1 MRATLE
7 TSAVTV
13 APGSPARLAVEVTN
27 TTEVIDGV
35 RASLDVG
42 EGLAV
47 EYEPALL
54 PLFPEGTGVITLTLT
69 VTPTFPAGTHQAT
82 VELSSTVRPDER
94 LASPLEVEVTPTPA
108 ASLETV
114 PTVRSDRRR
123 GTFSIVGHNQ
133 GNTPVALSL
142 VASDAARALVATF
155 DPPVLTVGPG
165 ATASAEMSVVSRRQW
180 FGTEHRRPI
189 TVVGTGSG
197 LELDTSA
204 VFVQRPMVS
213 RGVRTALVLGVI
225 VALWAL
231 AFLFALNRALAQ
243 DALTKDVPPSFYAAD
258 VSASSPTALSANVSG
273 GETDVGGVPPGAVP
287 KAGVV
292 IGVGGAVAGKVTA
305 L

>member
-1 MRATLE
+1 M
-7 TSAVTV
+7 
-13 APGSPARLAVEVTN
+13 
-27 TTEVIDGV
+27 
-35 RASLDVG
+35 
-42 EGLAV
+42 
-47 EYEPALL
+47 
-54 PLFPEGTGVITLTLT
+54 
-69 VTPTFPAGTHQAT
+69 
-82 VELSSTVRPDER
+82 
-94 LASPLEVEVTPTPA
+94 TPTPA

-165 ATASAEMSVVSRRQW
+165 ATASAEMSVVARRQW
-180 FGTEHRRPI
+180 FGTEHRRPV

-204 VFVQRPMVS
+204 VFVQRPMIS

-258 VSASSPTALSANVSG
+258 TAASSPAAFSANVSG
-273 GETDVGGVPPGAVP
+273 GRPTSAVCRP
-287 KAGVV
+287 EPCRRRGW
-292 IGVGGAVAGKVTA
+292 
-305 L
+305 